1 MRLRHAWLLAVATS
15 LEVSKR
21 NPLLQDK
28 LPAQTLNL
36 SGTRVVPKHVICAAI
51 EHTIPERG
59 VKVPGQQMRQVL
71 YAQRRHTSSKQL
83 GPHESLPKIV
93 RAIVIAC
100 NSNCNGRNVTVIL
113 KVTIINSNS
122 NCNPSNSNS
131 NRSEQS

>member
-1 MRLRHAWLLAVATS
+1 M
-15 LEVSKR
+15 
-21 NPLLQDK
+21 
-28 LPAQTLNL
+28 
-36 SGTRVVPKHVICAAI
+36 VPKHVICAAI

-113 KVTIINSNS
+113 AIVILVTATVTEVSS
-122 NCNPSNSNS
+122 R
-131 NRSEQS
+131 RSRHSEVLK